1 MTTMAHFPRRRI
13 LAIVTTL
20 LIAGCRTMP
29 AQPAPSDHASNS
41 VPPSHHVVVVVV
53 VEDCPGA
60 APTAHLIRS
69 VAAAMG
75 IPAVDVQ
82 TIVVR
87 TPEEA
92 AANQMLGSP
101 TVLIGGMDIEPRA
114 RARTDYAIACRS
126 YGGQSVPPSSLVE
139 AAIREAWT
147 KQ

>member
-1 MTTMAHFPRRRI
+1 MTTMAHFPRRPI
-13 LAIVTTL
+13 LAIVTML

-29 AQPAPSDHASNS
+29 AQPAPSDQTSNS

-75 IPAVDVQ
+75 IAAVDVQ

-114 RARTDYAIACRS
+114 RARTDYAIACRL
-126 YGGQSVPPSSLVE
+126 YGGRSVPPSSLVE

>member
-29 AQPAPSDHASNS
+29 AQPAPSDQTSNS

-114 RARTDYAIACRS
+114 RARTDYAIACRL
-126 YGGQSVPPSSLVE
+126 YGGWSVPPSSLVE